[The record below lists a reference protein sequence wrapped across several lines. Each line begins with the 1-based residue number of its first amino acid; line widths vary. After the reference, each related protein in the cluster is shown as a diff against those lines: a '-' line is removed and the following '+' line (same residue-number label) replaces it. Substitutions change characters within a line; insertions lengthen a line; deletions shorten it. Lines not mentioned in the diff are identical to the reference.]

1 MEKGEKDAIEAK
13 TAALAQ
19 ASAAIA
25 QKLYAQQGEQEAGS
39 AGAASGEGDSDSEE
53 VVDAEF
59 EEVDDDRK
67 SKSG

>member
-1 MEKGEKDAIEAK
+1 MEKDEKDAIEAK

-25 QKLYAQQGEQEAGS
+25 QKLYAQKGEQEAAGS
-39 AGAASGEGDSDSEE
+39 GGGDADSTSEE

-59 EEVDDDRK
+59 EEVDEDRK